1 MIGTQTTEWKAGL
14 PVEEPLP
21 RTVWEVSRGNVNKYV
36 HPTQMPLD
44 LLAIPIMNSSQLSG
58 VVVNFFGGSGST
70 LMACD

>member
-1 MIGTQTTEWKAGL
+1 
-14 PVEEPLP
+14 
-21 RTVWEVSRGNVNKYV
+21 
-36 HPTQMPLD
+36 MPLD